1 MSNIRPDD
9 LRRQAAED
17 EFFRLAA
24 MEIESEQ
31 NEAFLEA
38 QSLPD
43 PPPEVLQRMQANL
56 QQTMRKTKQR
66 KRRHIIF
73 MHLGRLTACAAI
85 VCCVLISG
93 TYLSVDAARDSIN
106 NFVLELFDDHSII
119 KTENSKFKSGSAL
132 PADWQEPFYI
142 TWVPT
147 RFINVHINKTDSVW
161 SLFYQGNSEDETLSI
176 YVWDFYHSPN
186 INTENVTLIEEE
198 NIQGSL
204 ARIYLSEDGKTC
216 MLIWT
221 KENYIVQIFGVIS
234 SEEAIKIAESFVI

>member
-31 NEAFLEA
+31 NEVFLEA

-56 QQTMRKTKQR
+56 QQTMRKTKQL

-93 TYLSVDAARDSIN
+93 TYLSVDAARNSIN

-119 KTENSKFKSGSAL
+119 KTNKSQFQSGSAL
-132 PADWQEPFYI
+132 PANWQEPFYI
-142 TWVPT
+142 TWVPARYT
-147 RFINVHINKTDSVW
+147 DVHINKSDSVW
-161 SLFYQGNSEDETLSI
+161 SLCYEGSTIDDTLSI

-186 INTENVTLIEEE
+186 IDTENMKLIKEVKV
-198 NIQGSL
+198 QGSP
-204 ARIYLSEDGKTC
+204 ARTYLSEDEQIC
-216 MLIWT
+216 MLVWT
-221 KENYIVQIFGVIS
+221 NDNYIVQIGGSIS
-234 SEEAIKIAESFVI
+234 TEEAIKIVENFVI

>member
-73 MHLGRLTACAAI
+73 LYLGRLTACAAI

-93 TYLSVDAARDSIN
+93 TYFSVDAARDSIN

-119 KTENSKFKSGSAL
+119 KTEKSEFQSGAAL
-132 PADWQEPFYI
+132 PANWQEPFYI

-147 RFINVHINKTDSVW
+147 RYVNVLINKVDSAW
-161 SLFYQGNSEDETLSI
+161 TLFYESNNENDALSI
-176 YVWDFYHSPN
+176 YVWDFYHSPS
-186 INTENVTLIEEE
+186 IDTENMTLISEES
-198 NIQGSL
+198 IQEAP
-204 ARIYLSEDGKTC
+204 ARTYLSEDEKTC

-221 KENYIVQIFGVIS
+221 KENYIIQILGVVS
-234 SEEAIKIAESFVI
+234 PEEARKIAESFVI

>member
-31 NEAFLEA
+31 NEVFLEA

-56 QQTMRKTKQR
+56 QQTLHKTKQR

-106 NFVLELFDDHSII
+106 NFVLELFDDHSVI
-119 KTENSKFKSGSAL
+119 KTEKSEFQSGAAL
-132 PADWQEPFYI
+132 PANWQEPFYI

-161 SLFYQGNSEDETLSI
+161 SLCYEGSTIDDTLSV

-186 INTENVTLIEEE
+186 IDTENMTFISDE
-198 NIQGSL
+198 NIQGSP
-204 ARIYLSEDGKTC
+204 AKIYLSKDENIC

-221 KENYIVQIFGVIS
+221 NDNYIVQIGGSIS
-234 SEEAIKIAESFVI
+234 SDEAIKIAESFVI

>member
-1 MSNIRPDD
+1 MSNISPDD

-93 TYLSVDAARDSIN
+93 TYLSVDAARLSIN
-106 NFVLELFDDHSII
+106 NFVLELFEDHAIVRTDASA
-119 KTENSKFKSGSAL
+119 KDEGAAL
-132 PADWQEPFYI
+132 PINWEGPFYV

-147 RFINVHINKTDSVW
+147 RFTHVTSKALESFW
-161 SLFYQGNSEDETLSI
+161 SLVYRTESSDSTFSI
-176 YVWDFYHSPN
+176 YVWDSVATPY
-186 INTENVTLIEEE
+186 INTEEFRLFSQIDIQDSKAKIYTSMDGTASMMIWVKNNYTIQIGGSVSSDEIIEV
-198 NIQGSL
+198 
-204 ARIYLSEDGKTC
+204 AK
-216 MLIWT
+216 
-221 KENYIVQIFGVIS
+221 K
-234 SEEAIKIAESFVI
+234 IKF

>member
-31 NEAFLEA
+31 NEVFLEA

-56 QQTMRKTKQR
+56 QQTMHKTKQR

-106 NFVLELFDDHSII
+106 NFVLELFDDHSVI
-119 KTENSKFKSGSAL
+119 KTEKSEFQSGAAL
-132 PADWQEPFYI
+132 PANWQEPFYI

-161 SLFYQGNSEDETLSI
+161 SLCYEGSTIDDTLSV

-186 INTENVTLIEEE
+186 IDTENMTFISDE
-198 NIQGSL
+198 NIQGSP
-204 ARIYLSEDGKTC
+204 AKIYLSKDENIC

-221 KENYIVQIFGVIS
+221 NDNYIVQIGGSIS
-234 SEEAIKIAESFVI
+234 SDEAIKIAESFVI

>member
-38 QSLPD
+38 QSLPG

-93 TYLSVDAARDSIN
+93 TYFSVDAARDSIN
-106 NFVLELFDDHSII
+106 NFVLELFDDHGIV
-119 KTENSKFKSGSAL
+119 KTKKSEFQSGAAL
-132 PADWQEPFYI
+132 PSNWQEPFYI

-147 RFINVHINKTDSVW
+147 RYVNVLINKLDSVW
-161 SLFYQGNSEDETLSI
+161 TLCYGSNSKDDTLSI

-186 INTENVTLIEEE
+186 IDTENMELISEED
-198 NIQGSL
+198 IQE
-204 ARIYLSEDGKTC
+204 APAKIYSSEDGKTC
-216 MLIWT
+216 MLVWT
-221 KENYIVQIFGVIS
+221 KENYIVQILGVIS
-234 SEEAIKIAESFVI
+234 PEEAEKIAESFVF

>member
-31 NEAFLEA
+31 NEVFLEA

-56 QQTMRKTKQR
+56 QQTMHKTKQR

-93 TYLSVDAARDSIN
+93 TYFSVDAARDSIN
-106 NFVLELFDDHSII
+106 NFVLELFDDHGIV
-119 KTENSKFKSGSAL
+119 KTKKSEFQSGAAL
-132 PADWQEPFYI
+132 PSNWQEPFYI

-147 RFINVHINKTDSVW
+147 RYVNVLINKLDSVW
-161 SLFYQGNSEDETLSI
+161 TLCYGSNSKDDTLSI

-186 INTENVTLIEEE
+186 IDTENMELISEED
-198 NIQGSL
+198 IQE
-204 ARIYLSEDGKTC
+204 APAKIYSSEDGKTC
-216 MLIWT
+216 MLVWT
-221 KENYIVQIFGVIS
+221 KENYIVQILGVIS
-234 SEEAIKIAESFVI
+234 PEEAEKIAESFVF

>member
-56 QQTMRKTKQR
+56 QQTMRKTKKR

-142 TWVPT
+142 TWVPA
-147 RFINVHINKTDSVW
+147 RFVNVQIYKVDSVW
-161 SLFYQGNSEDETLSI
+161 TLYYRCDNRDDTLSI
-176 YVWDFYHSPN
+176 YVWDYYHSPN
-186 INTENVTLIEEE
+186 IDTENMTLISDE
-198 NIQGSL
+198 NIQGSP
-204 ARIYLSEDGKTC
+204 AKIYLSQDEKTC

-221 KENYIVQIFGVIS
+221 NDNYIIQIGGSIS
-234 SEEAIKIAESFVI
+234 SDEAIKIAESFVI

>member
-31 NEAFLEA
+31 NEVFLEA

-93 TYLSVDAARDSIN
+93 TYFSVDAARDSIN
-106 NFVLELFDDHSII
+106 NFVLELFDDHSIV
-119 KTENSKFKSGSAL
+119 KADKSKFQSGSVL
-132 PADWQEPFYI
+132 PANWQEPFYI
-142 TWVPT
+142 TWVPA
-147 RFINVHINKTDSVW
+147 RFVNVQIYKVDSVW
-161 SLFYQGNSEDETLSI
+161 TLFYEGDSEDDTLSI

-186 INTENVTLIEEE
+186 INTENMTLTSEE
-198 NIQGSL
+198 NIQE
-204 ARIYLSEDGKTC
+204 APAKIYMSEDGNTC

-221 KENYIVQIFGVIS
+221 KENYIVQILGVIS

>member
-31 NEAFLEA
+31 NEVFLEA

-56 QQTMRKTKQR
+56 QQAMRKTKRR

-93 TYLSVDAARDSIN
+93 TYFSVDAARDSIN
-106 NFVLELFDDHSII
+106 NFVLELFDDHGIV
-119 KTENSKFKSGSAL
+119 KTKKSEFQSGAAL
-132 PADWQEPFYI
+132 PSNWQEPFYI

-147 RFINVHINKTDSVW
+147 RYVNVLINKLDSVW
-161 SLFYQGNSEDETLSI
+161 TLCYGSDSKDDTLSI
-176 YVWDFYHSPN
+176 YVWDYYHSPN
-186 INTENVTLIEEE
+186 IDTENMTLISDE
-198 NIQGSL
+198 NIQGSPTK
-204 ARIYLSEDGKTC
+204 IYLSKDEKTC

-221 KENYIVQIFGVIS
+221 NDNYIVQIGGSLS
-234 SEEAIKIAESFVI
+234 SDEAIKIAESFVI

>member
-56 QQTMRKTKQR
+56 QQTMHKTKQR

-85 VCCVLISG
+85 ACCVLISG
-93 TYLSVDAARDSIN
+93 TYFSVDAARDSIN

-119 KTENSKFKSGSAL
+119 KTEKSEFQSGAAL
-132 PADWQEPFYI
+132 PANWQEPFYI

-147 RFINVHINKTDSVW
+147 RYVNVLINKVDSAW
-161 SLFYQGNSEDETLSI
+161 TLFYESNNENDALSI
-176 YVWDFYHSPN
+176 YVWDFYHSPS
-186 INTENVTLIEEE
+186 IDTENMTLISEES
-198 NIQGSL
+198 IQEAP
-204 ARIYLSEDGKTC
+204 ARTYLSEDEKTC

-221 KENYIVQIFGVIS
+221 KENYIIQILGVVS
-234 SEEAIKIAESFVI
+234 PEEARKIAESFVI

>member
-31 NEAFLEA
+31 NEVFLEA

-56 QQTMRKTKQR
+56 QQTMHKTKQR

-93 TYLSVDAARDSIN
+93 TYFSVDAARDSIN

-132 PADWQEPFYI
+132 PANWQEPFSI
-142 TWVPT
+142 TWIPS
-147 RFINVHINKTDSVW
+147 RFIDVHINKTDSIW
-161 SLFYQGNSEDETLSI
+161 ALFYEGDSQDDALSI

-186 INTENVTLIEEE
+186 IDTENMELISEED
-198 NIQGSL
+198 IQE
-204 ARIYLSEDGKTC
+204 APAKIYSSEDGKTC
-216 MLIWT
+216 MLVWT
-221 KENYIVQIFGVIS
+221 KENYIVQILGVIS
-234 SEEAIKIAESFVI
+234 PEEAEKIAESFVF

>member
-66 KRRHIIF
+66 KRCHIIF
-73 MHLGRLTACAAI
+73 MYLGRLTACAAI

-106 NFVLELFDDHSII
+106 NFVLELFDDHSIV
-119 KTENSKFKSGSAL
+119 KTEKSEFDSGTAL
-132 PADWQEPFYI
+132 PANWQEPFYI

-147 RFINVHINKTDSVW
+147 RFINVQIYKVDSVW
-161 SLFYQGNSEDETLSI
+161 TLFFFFLSEDDTLSI

-186 INTENVTLIEEE
+186 INTENMTLTSEE
-198 NIQGSL
+198 NIQE
-204 ARIYLSEDGKTC
+204 APAKIYMSEDGNTC

-221 KENYIVQIFGVIS
+221 KENYIVQILGVIS
-234 SEEAIKIAESFVI
+234 SEEAIKIAESFVF

>member
-1 MSNIRPDD
+1 MSNISPDD

-93 TYLSVDAARDSIN
+93 TYFSVDATRLSIN
-106 NFVLELFDDHSII
+106 NFVLELFEDHAIVR
-119 KTENSKFKSGSAL
+119 TDASAKDEGASL
-132 PADWQEPFYI
+132 PVNWNGPFYI

-147 RFINVHINKTDSVW
+147 RFVHVTSKNLDSYWSLIYRTESDDGFFSVYVWNNIANPYINVGGFK
-161 SLFYQGNSEDETLSI
+161 FLSQ
-176 YVWDFYHSPN
+176 
-186 INTENVTLIEEE
+186 EE
-198 NIQGSL
+198 IQGSV
-204 ARIYLSEDGKTC
+204 AKIYASVEGTTN
-216 MLIWT
+216 MMIWT
-221 KENYIVQIFGVIS
+221 KDDYTFQIGGNIS
-234 SEEAIKIAESFVI
+234 SKEMIEVAKRIIF